1 MPAGHSIYHP
11 ATGLPVR
18 LSGLLCPHTCTVR
31 LLPRA
36 RGPIALVV
44 RAATPRL
51 KLELTVCRRVARSL
65 GDYPVIAPRNASS
78 EQVFKV
84 ATPWV

>member
-1 MPAGHSIYHP
+1 MPTGHSIYHP

-18 LSGLLCPHTCTVR
+18 LSSLLCARTCTGR
-31 LLPRA
+31 LVPRP

-51 KLELTVCRRVARSL
+51 KLELTVCRRVARSTD
-65 GDYPVIAPRNASS
+65 DYPVIVPRNASS